1 MSIRVVTDSSC
12 DLPQSVIDEYQI
24 SVVSLSIRFG
34 DEEFIDRVTINNDQ
48 FWERCRTSAE
58 LPETAAPSV
67 GQFSEVYKQLK
78 SEGATGIVVVSL
90 SSGLSATMQSA
101 ELAAREVAGEIPVEV
116 IDSQNVSMCVGLIA
130 MSCVEM
136 ARTGASLA
144 EVAAHGRG
152 LVPRTQVLGA
162 LDTLEN
168 LKKGG
173 RIGGAKAFL
182 ASALSIKPLIT
193 TKDGQVAEGGKA
205 RTRGK
210 ALQLLVDRLKDA
222 GKIERLGIL
231 HAQCSDID
239 QFVAMVRTVYA
250 GEIYVGEIGAV
261 IGTHAGIGTIGIAYI
276 TAE

>member
-12 DLPQSVIDEYQI
+12 DLPQSMIDDLKI

-34 DEEFIDRVTINNDQ
+34 DEEFIDRVTIDNNQ
-48 FWERCRTSAE
+48 FWERCRNSAQ

-67 GQFSEVYKQLK
+67 GQFEEVYRRLK

-101 ELAAREVAGEIPVEV
+101 ELAARQMADEIPVEV

-130 MSCVEM
+130 ASCAEL
-136 ARTGASLA
+136 ARSGASLE
-144 EVAAHGRG
+144 EVVAHGRS
-152 LVPRTQVLGA
+152 LVPRTHVQGA

-173 RIGGAKAFL
+173 RIGGAKALL
-182 ASALSIKPLIT
+182 ATALSIKPIIT
-193 TKDGQVAEGGKA
+193 ARDGLVAEGGKA

-210 ALQLLVDRLKDA
+210 ALQLLIEKLKDA
-222 GKIERLGIL
+222 GPVERLGVL
-231 HAQCSDID
+231 HAQCNDVD
-239 QFVAMVRTVYA
+239 QFVAMVRTVYS
-250 GEIYVGEIGAV
+250 GEITVGEIGPV
-261 IGTHAGIGTIGIAYI
+261 IGTHAGLGTIGIAYI
-276 TAE
+276 TAS